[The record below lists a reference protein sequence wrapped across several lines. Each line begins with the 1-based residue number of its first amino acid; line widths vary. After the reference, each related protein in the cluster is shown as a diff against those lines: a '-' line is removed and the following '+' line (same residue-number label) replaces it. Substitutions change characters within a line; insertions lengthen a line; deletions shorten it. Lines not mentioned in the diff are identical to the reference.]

1 MAVAAGFEP
10 AVGGYPTNAFEAFT
24 FGRSDTP
31 PPIRIEQTALCI
43 QIWGGHGRINGESG
57 AVSEPPEAKTGWTAG
72 LAGRICEVQ
81 GECAIFTNS
90 RPKQAPNRPL
100 FAKIAPNPGDQR
112 SPAPGGWEPNRGISA
127 AVGTHLRPPTAHQN
141 QPRIQPSPKTTQ
153 YPTQPSHPAVA
164 KHKKPPA
171 AGSTQCTTRERAEIR
186 PQKLTGRDHS
196 NIE

>member
-57 AVSEPPEAKTGWTAG
+57 VVSEPPEAKTGWTAG
-72 LAGRICEVQ
+72 LAGRICEMQ

-112 SPAPGGWEPNRGISA
+112 SPAPGGSAQPRTRGMRTEPGHQRSRRHA
-127 AVGTHLRPPTAHQN
+127 STPAPTAHQN
-141 QPRIQPSPKTTQ
+141 QPRIRPKPPNTPSPASGRRQAQKTARRAQ
-153 YPTQPSHPAVA
+153 YTMHHTRTGGNPAT
-164 KHKKPPA
+164 K
-171 AGSTQCTTRERAEIR
+171 S
-186 PQKLTGRDHS
+186 
-196 NIE
+196 